1 MYSLTKI
8 LTAAE
13 TLLFFGIT
21 AAALSTFAY
30 LPYIRDTIAGRTK
43 PQRASWLIWSVLSL
57 IAFFSQIF
65 EGATSSLWFAGVQ
78 AGATVIIFVLSIWV
92 GKGRFLSHS
101 DYLILAAAALGLVL
115 WYQTDNA
122 AYALAITISISL
134 LGGLAT
140 AVKAYHDPES
150 ETLMTWVICFIASVF
165 AALSV
170 GAVDFTL
177 LAYPL
182 YLFLLNLS
190 FIVAIAAGRAR
201 TKSVA
206 PTATIRP
213 LSFAMLTSGLR
224 TAADAVIVGAA
235 FIFAFSWF
243 DTILSANDASAG
255 GINSTTESIANSNV
269 QPANVQQANV
279 QQADERF
286 GDVHTNGVQ
295 LLPILATSLTV
306 AESADSKATGR
317 FTSASKADS
326 TPLRGTH
333 VNNSQIIVVA
343 IGPGDPARS
352 ILRPL
357 ILHDSDPLAKLAR
370 AQVRDWLDDGMALA
384 SSIADDAQT
393 EASQAVAGVLPES
406 ISPDVVYAKRATG
419 EIQGYLE
426 LDEDDPFASL
436 IVTSDTAVL
445 LQEGEGVSGLS
456 AARLQRGTRLQAL
469 ATNGEWF
476 RVQVDGGLERY
487 IHNSEVEFERSASFT
502 VESAG

>member
-1 MYSLTKI
+1 M
-8 LTAAE
+8 
-13 TLLFFGIT
+13 
-21 AAALSTFAY
+21 
-30 LPYIRDTIAGRTK
+30 
-43 PQRASWLIWSVLSL
+43 
-57 IAFFSQIF
+57 
-65 EGATSSLWFAGVQ
+65 
-78 AGATVIIFVLSIWV
+78 
-92 GKGRFLSHS
+92 
-101 DYLILAAAALGLVL
+101 L

-269 QPANVQQANV
+269 QQANV

-357 ILHDSDPLAKLAR
+357 ILHDSDPLEKLAR